1 MSRFDEPQAP
11 SIASLGLAT
20 LAALAVA
27 GVVLVVAILPA
38 EYGIDPTGIGE
49 ALGLV
54 VLNEP
59 GAPSAADVRPDGLTG
74 EAAPYREDRISF
86 ELEPGGS
93 VEYKYRLEPGQ
104 SMVYAWS
111 ATGAVRTEMHSEA
124 DGAPE
129 GTAEFFE
136 IVESSESGQGAYTAP
151 FPGIHGWYWL
161 NLGESEPVTVTL
173 TSSGFY
179 DHAMEFSAEGTRRMY
194 RPDAITVVPAPAR
207 EE

>member
-1 MSRFDEPQAP
+1 MSRLDQPKAP

-20 LAALAVA
+20 VVALIVA
-27 GVVLVVAILPA
+27 GVVLVVAVLPA

-49 ALGLV
+49 TLGLV
-54 VLNEP
+54 VLNAP
-59 GAPSAADVRPDGLTG
+59 GAPTAADVRPDGLTA

-86 ELEPGGS
+86 ELEPGGA

-111 ATGAVRTEMHSEA
+111 ASGRVRTEMHSEA

-136 IVESSESGQGAYTAP
+136 IVESSDSGQGAYTAP

-161 NLGESEPVTVTL
+161 NLSDSAPVTVTL

-179 DHAMEFSAEGTRRMY
+179 DHAMEFFGEGNRRMY
-194 RPDAITVVPAPAR
+194 RPETIAVLPLPSS